1 MTSRLAV
8 AALAAFAFTAPVV
21 AGEPAGHKSE
31 WSYEGATGPSEWGR
45 LKPEF
50 GACAGR
56 SNQSPI
62 DIATTIDAVLPPLK
76 TRYPAAGI
84 EVINNGHTVQANFKP
99 GSAVTIDG
107 RAFELKQF
115 HFHSPSEN
123 RISGKTYP
131 LEAHLVHADTDGQL
145 TVIAVFFAEGKPNPM
160 VTAVWERI
168 PKVGEKND
176 LPAPLSAAALLP
188 ANRDYYRFNGSLTTP
203 PCSEGVRWIVMKQ
216 PMTVSKAQI
225 EQFQKTLGF
234 ANNRP
239 VQPVLAR
246 PVLR

>member
-1 MTSRLAV
+1 MTPRLVA
-8 AALAAFAFTAPVV
+8 AALAALACSTALA
-21 AGEPAGHKSE
+21 AGDHPGHGSE

-62 DIATTIDAVLPPLK
+62 DIAGTIDAALPPLK
-76 TRYPAAGI
+76 TRYVAGGT
-84 EVINNGHTVQANFKP
+84 EVVNNGHTVQANFGP

-107 RAFELKQF
+107 REFELKQF

-123 RISGKTYP
+123 HVSGKSYP
-131 LEAHLVHADTDGQL
+131 LEAHLVHADKDGHL
-145 TVIAVFFAEGKPNPM
+145 AVVAVFFAEGKANPT
-160 VTAVWERI
+160 VGAVWDRM
-168 PKVGEKND
+168 PQAGAKNA
-176 LPAPLSAAALLP
+176 LPAPVSAAGLLP
-188 ANRDYYRFNGSLTTP
+188 ANRDYWRFNGSLTTP

-216 PMTVSKAQI
+216 PMSVSKAQI
-225 EQFQKTLGF
+225 ERFQKTLGF

-239 VQPVLAR
+239 VQPVFAR